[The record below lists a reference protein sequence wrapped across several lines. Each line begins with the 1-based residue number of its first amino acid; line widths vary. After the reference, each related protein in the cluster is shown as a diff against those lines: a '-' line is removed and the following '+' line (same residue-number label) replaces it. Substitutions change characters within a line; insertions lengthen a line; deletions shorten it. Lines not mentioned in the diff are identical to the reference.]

1 MTNTDAYKLLT
12 AAIAFRDA
20 YKNLCHIYN
29 KIYDADFTEQ
39 YPLGQI
45 DLFDQNTCDGIV
57 AWLNCQTTKL
67 INSLPDRVINP
78 SCISCILKRMN
89 EHPLPHK
96 CVTHRPGVK
105 PDGSC
110 DALGHQDCFN
120 YPFIVFDA
128 PLIKRFLQAQ
138 HYDPTIRL
146 DPDVEYDDTALR
158 VLYNKLLN
166 NLHIEG

>member
-1 MTNTDAYKLLT
+1 MNNTDTYKLLT

-20 YKNLCHIYN
+20 YKNLCQTYN
-29 KIYDADFTEQ
+29 HIYDADFTEQ

-45 DLFDQNTCDGIV
+45 DLFDQNTCDGIT

-78 SCISCILKRMN
+78 SCISCIIRRMD
-89 EHPLPHK
+89 EQ
-96 CVTHRPGVK
+96 HRSSCRPSVK

-110 DALGHQDCFN
+110 DAIGHQDCFN

-146 DPDVEYDDTALR
+146 DPAVEYDDTALR